1 MVPERNIPF
10 PFVSYSAM
18 EPFFSGF
25 VKASPV
31 FLFLFFGQT
40 GQKRIIP
47 LSAAT
52 GIQPIKG
59 DLCILL
65 SDLVVPFGH
74 RCKWADLYGKGWSGG
89 EGNAYL
95 YDGLGRIAQLTATV
109 GQNNY
114 DTVRATS
121 LPIPAVAVIPVLY
134 STSRIMVIASSYAV
148 MPSERSLIRKIMR
161 RINLFLLRFRYIRSI
176 DDILS
181 VFLFLVLPEDTVIDT
196 TTKEKNH
203 SENKE

>member
-1 MVPERNIPF
+1 M
-10 PFVSYSAM
+10 
-18 EPFFSGF
+18 PFFSGF

-59 DLCILL
+59 NLCILL

-121 LPIPAVAVIPVLY
+121 LPLG
-134 STSRIMVIASSYAV
+134 
-148 MPSERSLIRKIMR
+148 
-161 RINLFLLRFRYIRSI
+161 
-176 DDILS
+176 
-181 VFLFLVLPEDTVIDT
+181 
-196 TTKEKNH
+196 
-203 SENKE
+203 